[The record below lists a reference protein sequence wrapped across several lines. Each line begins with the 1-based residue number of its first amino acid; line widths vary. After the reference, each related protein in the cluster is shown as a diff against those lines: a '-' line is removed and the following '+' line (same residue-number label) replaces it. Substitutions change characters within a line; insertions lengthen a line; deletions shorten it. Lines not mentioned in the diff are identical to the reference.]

1 MTQESATLEKHIKKT
16 TLTSNFLSMF
26 IALATALSV
35 GYGFYYNTKMTLENH
50 TNDIQ
55 EVQQEVKKIETNMQE
70 VEVYKG
76 VSEVEVKELKENVNK
91 IENNLSLMDEKLDKI
106 LMRVK

>member
-1 MTQESATLEKHIKKT
+1 MTQEGQLLEKHIKKT

-35 GYGFYYNTKMTLENH
+35 GYGFYYNTKITLENH

-55 EVQQEVKKIETNMQE
+55 EVELEVKKIQTNMQE

-91 IENNLSLMDEKLDKI
+91 IENNLSIMDEKLDKI
-106 LMRVK
+106 LMRIK

>member
-1 MTQESATLEKHIKKT
+1 MTQEGQLLEKHIKKT

-35 GYGFYYNTKMTLENH
+35 GYGFYYNTKITLENH
-50 TNDIQ
+50 TSDIQ
-55 EVQQEVKKIETNMQE
+55 EVELEVKKIQTNMQE

-91 IENNLSLMDEKLDKI
+91 IENNLSIMDEKLDKI
-106 LMRVK
+106 LMRMK

>member
-1 MTQESATLEKHIKKT
+1 
-16 TLTSNFLSMF
+16 
-26 IALATALSV
+26 
-35 GYGFYYNTKMTLENH
+35 MTLENH
-50 TNDIQ
+50 TTDIQ

-76 VSEVEVKELKENVNK
+76 VSEVELKDLKANVNK

-106 LMRVK
+106 LLRVR

>member
-1 MTQESATLEKHIKKT
+1 MTQEGQLLEKHIKKT

-35 GYGFYYNTKMTLENH
+35 GYGFYYNTKITLENH
-50 TNDIQ
+50 TSDIQ
-55 EVQQEVKKIETNMQE
+55 EVELEVKKIQTNMQE

-91 IENNLSLMDEKLDKI
+91 IENNLSIMDEKLDKI
-106 LMRVK
+106 LMRIK

>member
-1 MTQESATLEKHIKKT
+1 MAEEITLLEKHIKKT

-26 IALATALSV
+26 IALTTALSV
-35 GYGFYYNTKMTLENH
+35 GYGFYYNTKMTLENN
-50 TNDIQ
+50 TTDIQ

-76 VSEVEVKELKENVNK
+76 VSEVELKDLKSNVNK

-106 LMRVK
+106 LLRVR

>member
-1 MTQESATLEKHIKKT
+1 
-16 TLTSNFLSMF
+16 
-26 IALATALSV
+26 
-35 GYGFYYNTKMTLENH
+35 
-50 TNDIQ
+50 
-55 EVQQEVKKIETNMQE
+55 MQE

-106 LMRVK
+106 LLRVR